1 MTRMSVGNKTKHTK
15 SLGTKRSRSLFPA
28 LFISAVRMWCKEWR
42 RFCVL
47 AVIAML
53 GVAVLTGI
61 YAGCND
67 MLLGANNMYAKLRS
81 YDLQVASTLGLTRDD
96 VTALQSLPAV
106 SEVEAEYSRKATA
119 LPANDAT
126 SSYAVNLVHYVS
138 ARKQLNQLHLLRGTM
153 PSNTREVA
161 VTQRFLHD
169 SGLHIGDTVV
179 ITVQQRKESS
189 NKESSNKES
198 SNKESS
204 NKESSN
210 KESSH
215 KETPAKTEKKNE
227 TYRLR
232 ITASVL
238 DSNDLNNPD
247 GYQSK
252 AFRNS
257 VTSRYP
263 MFTFADFRSVKKLP
277 YTVISVR
284 LKSAQNVNTFSQ
296 AYRNI
301 VDEASKQ
308 IHERV
313 QVTREKA
320 RRNQLVDNLTNL
332 EARRIV
338 ASAKKLKGAPEQ
350 VVKQA
355 YEKVRERIKPAI
367 ERRVPQAR
375 WHVITR
381 IANESYASLRSD
393 IASIQ
398 SLGYAFPAIFLIVA
412 MMMSLTAMARMVEEE
427 RGLIGTYLSLG
438 YGRSAAVTRHAF
450 FAILACIIG
459 GGIGDIVGFLAIP
472 SLLLKI
478 LHGLYSVPDV
488 TLRYDWLYG
497 SLCVLAFVIPVA
509 VCTIVVSWRE
519 TRQVPALLLR
529 PKAPRAGARVLL
541 ERLPWIWNRMSFL
554 NKVTVRN
561 LARFKGRLCMTI
573 GGVAGCTALIVC
585 ALALNDTVATLG
597 IRQYEGIYRYDMIA
611 VSAPESFKRM
621 QSSIENDKS
630 KHRIE
635 TVLASYVSSGEIAK
649 YQSDGSDKSQHHATE
664 DAESVQLIVVKDA
677 ATLARLVRLCD
688 VDDNL
693 RQVPLN
699 DEGPLLSQS
708 AAASLNIGRGDK
720 IAITNVSFKRA
731 VVKVRAIVRNLIGS
745 NMYMTARCYERLFG
759 AKGAKDATAAKQGQ
773 SVKENALIMRL
784 RGSDNARIRYAD
796 AFAERDGVLRVI
808 NITRMKHA
816 FSFDL
821 MNAVV
826 ALIIALAAGL
836 ALAVLFTLAST
847 NISERAREIATLKVL
862 GFYRREVHAYVHKEM
877 LILTLVG
884 IAVGLPLGRFIAGM
898 LTSALRMPSL
908 YFEVEVAPLSY
919 GIAGCVTLIF
929 ALIVQWSTNPA
940 LDRIDP
946 VSSLKSVE

>member
-198 SNKESS
+198 S
-204 NKESSN
+204 
-210 KESSH
+210 H

-284 LKSAQNVNTFSQ
+284 LKSTQNVNTFSQ

-301 VDEASKQ
+301 VDEASEQ

-313 QVTREKA
+313 QATREKA

-338 ASAKKLKGAPEQ
+338 ASSKKLKGAPEQ

-720 IAITNVSFKRA
+720 VAITNVSFKRA

>member
-198 SNKESS
+198 S
-204 NKESSN
+204 
-210 KESSH
+210 H

-301 VDEASKQ
+301 VDEASEQ

-313 QVTREKA
+313 QATREKA

-338 ASAKKLKGAPEQ
+338 ASLKKLKGAPEQ

-398 SLGYAFPAIFLIVA
+398 SLGYAFPAVFLIVA

-597 IRQYEGIYRYDMIA
+597 VRQYEGIYRYDMIA

-649 YQSDGSDKSQHHATE
+649 YQSNGSDKSQHHATE

-720 IAITNVSFKRA
+720 VAITNVSFKRA

-759 AKGAKDATAAKQGQ
+759 AKDAKDAGAKDAGAKDAKDATSAKQGQ

-826 ALIIALAAGL
+826 ALIITLAAGL

-877 LILTLVG
+877 LILTLIG
-884 IAVGLPLGRFIAGM
+884 IAVGLPLGRFIAGL

-919 GIAGCVTLIF
+919 GIAGCITLIF

>member
-119 LPANDAT
+119 LPASDST

-189 NKESSNKES
+189 NKESS
-198 SNKESS
+198 
-204 NKESSN
+204 
-210 KESSH
+210 H
-215 KETPAKTEKKNE
+215 KENPAKTEKKNE

-720 IAITNVSFKRA
+720 VAITNVSFKRA

-759 AKGAKDATAAKQGQ
+759 AKGSKDATAAKQGQ

>member
-204 NKESSN
+204 
-210 KESSH
+210 H

-301 VDEASKQ
+301 VDEASEQ

-478 LHGLYSVPDV
+478 LRGLYSVPDV

>member
-198 SNKESS
+198 S
-204 NKESSN
+204 
-210 KESSH
+210 H

-227 TYRLR
+227 TYRLC

-720 IAITNVSFKRA
+720 VAITNVSFKRA

-759 AKGAKDATAAKQGQ
+759 AKGSKDATAAKQGQ

-884 IAVGLPLGRFIAGM
+884 IAVGLPLGRFIAGL

-919 GIAGCVTLIF
+919 GIAGCITLIF

>member
-198 SNKESS
+198 S
-204 NKESSN
+204 
-210 KESSH
+210 H

-284 LKSAQNVNTFSQ
+284 LKSTQNVNTFSQ

-301 VDEASKQ
+301 VDEASEQ

-338 ASAKKLKGAPEQ
+338 ASSKKLKGAPEQ

-478 LHGLYSVPDV
+478 LRGLYSVPDV

-720 IAITNVSFKRA
+720 VAITNVSFKRA

-759 AKGAKDATAAKQGQ
+759 VKGAKDATAAKQGQ

-884 IAVGLPLGRFIAGM
+884 IAVGLPLGRFIAGL

-919 GIAGCVTLIF
+919 GIAGCITLIF